1 MGEEEDSGIL
11 SKMEVADPYNLNS
24 SVAPVG
30 IRREIIS
37 QCFLYWS
44 HSVWGHM
51 WVYSDGFYCKN
62 FSEFLLTYLQ
72 WLGFQTTVEVLN
84 AVVGI
89 YLQWLGFLPPGNV
102 PTGLASKC

>member
-11 SKMEVADPYNLNS
+11 SKMEVADPYNPNS
-24 SVAPVG
+24 LVAPVA

-51 WVYSDGFYCKN
+51 WVYSDGF
-62 FSEFLLTYLQ
+62 LLVKLSRISSYLS
-72 WLGFQTTVEVLN
+72 TM
-84 AVVGI
+84 A
-89 YLQWLGFLPPGNV
+89 
-102 PTGLASKC
+102 GLANYC